1 MFSNDLQV
9 INKEDNQDI
18 FYLVYEDQF
27 IQCSDSEDLVQ
38 DSNRELLWFIIED
51 LDRFGDFDIKNK
63 KLILDQQTPNA
74 YYIFS
79 AQKLMVE
86 NKLRLEK
93 FIDELFGFFVN
104 DLILVQVANGGAEE
118 VREVERL
125 LPVRSAIINY
135 IGNEKF
141 DSLTSYAWDAYYSR
155 FDLEISKDDTTSERR
170 TSLEIEAI
178 FRKDNLSKEIC
189 ELFILSTNAEKAC
202 IITLFYCLDCRSILL
217 PIAFI
222 KKWIT
227 KREFIAA
234 AMGFGGNIVDTASV
248 HGSNKDHNNIYKY
261 FDQFAVIC
269 SDYIDASIPLLL
281 NKISQGESKKIEF
294 KESLSLD
301 VRKQRDKLYQ
311 PKKEKYIED
320 AVLKTI
326 AGFLNSDG
334 GELFIGIDDQS
345 KVLGIQ
351 HELDIFH
358 KSSNDKILLH
368 LKNLIKSNIGAGFS
382 NFYDVN
388 IRNMDNKK
396 IIHVECSKS
405 PVEVF
410 IRGKDFYVR
419 SGPSTE
425 RLEGKELILY
435 TKKRFL

>member
-9 INKEDNQDI
+9 INKEDNEDI

-63 KLILDQQTPNA
+63 KLILDKQTPNA

-125 LPVRSAIINY
+125 FPVRSAIINY

-141 DSLTSYAWDAYYSR
+141 DSLTSYAWEAYYSR
-155 FDLEISKDDTTSERR
+155 FELEISKDDITSERR
-170 TSLEIEAI
+170 TSGEIEAI

-189 ELFILSTNAEKAC
+189 ELFILSTNSEKAC

-234 AMGFGGNIVDTASV
+234 AMGLAAI
-248 HGSNKDHNNIYKY
+248 
-261 FDQFAVIC
+261 
-269 SDYIDASIPLLL
+269 
-281 NKISQGESKKIEF
+281 
-294 KESLSLD
+294 
-301 VRKQRDKLYQ
+301 
-311 PKKEKYIED
+311 
-320 AVLKTI
+320 
-326 AGFLNSDG
+326 
-334 GELFIGIDDQS
+334 
-345 KVLGIQ
+345 
-351 HELDIFH
+351 
-358 KSSNDKILLH
+358 
-368 LKNLIKSNIGAGFS
+368 
-382 NFYDVN
+382 
-388 IRNMDNKK
+388 
-396 IIHVECSKS
+396 
-405 PVEVF
+405 
-410 IRGKDFYVR
+410 
-419 SGPSTE
+419 
-425 RLEGKELILY
+425 
-435 TKKRFL
+435 

>member
-1 MFSNDLQV
+1 M
-9 INKEDNQDI
+9 
-18 FYLVYEDQF
+18 
-27 IQCSDSEDLVQ
+27 
-38 DSNRELLWFIIED
+38 
-51 LDRFGDFDIKNK
+51 
-63 KLILDQQTPNA
+63 
-74 YYIFS
+74 
-79 AQKLMVE
+79 
-86 NKLRLEK
+86 
-93 FIDELFGFFVN
+93 
-104 DLILVQVANGGAEE
+104 
-118 VREVERL
+118 
-125 LPVRSAIINY
+125 
-135 IGNEKF
+135 
-141 DSLTSYAWDAYYSR
+141 
-155 FDLEISKDDTTSERR
+155 
-170 TSLEIEAI
+170 
-178 FRKDNLSKEIC
+178 
-189 ELFILSTNAEKAC
+189 
-202 IITLFYCLDCRSILL
+202 
-217 PIAFI
+217 
-222 KKWIT
+222 
-227 KREFIAA
+227 
-234 AMGFGGNIVDTASV
+234 
-248 HGSNKDHNNIYKY
+248 
-261 FDQFAVIC
+261 
-269 SDYIDASIPLLL
+269 LL

-425 RLEGKELILY
+425 RLEGKELLLY